1 MKKKQFETLILST
14 GGVAIMAVILIAIN
28 VIGTS
33 AKVRLDLT
41 EEHLFTL
48 SDGTHAI
55 LEKLDTPVTVRYY
68 VTQGENAM
76 PVQLKTYSEDI
87 ADLLEEISA
96 ASDGQVRV
104 ERFDPEP
111 DSDAEDSARLDGVE
125 GRTLNLTTKV
135 YLGLAVSSLDQ
146 KAAIPFLA
154 PSREKLLEYDIMRA
168 VSQVTTV
175 KKPVIGIMSSLPVFG
190 QPTNPMARF
199 QQQQQPPQQPWVF
212 VSELKRDFE
221 VREFDPGTTTID
233 DDIGLIVL
241 VHPKDLSAEVEY
253 ALDQFV
259 LRGGKLIAFLDPL
272 ALTDDSGNAQNP
284 MQRAL
289 SSGSTLTRLLP
300 AWGLN
305 FDMDKV
311 VADLNFVSQ
320 VNRGGQVQSMAS
332 LLSVTPDGIN
342 TNDVVTSQIDNVLL
356 PFSGSFSGTPNDG
369 IEQTVLLKTTKQSQ
383 LVEKMMAQFS
393 PEQVTRDFEP
403 SEKEYTLAMR
413 LRGKFKS
420 AFPDGAPA
428 AADAD
433 DSSADADS
441 AAEKNPNHLTE
452 ASAESV
458 VVLFGDSDLLYDQF
472 SVQVQQIFPG
482 QRILIPMNG
491 NLNLVQ
497 SLVEQLAGDS
507 NLIAVRSRASLNR
520 PFTLVR
526 TMQTEAES
534 QYRSKIQQV
543 EKELET
549 TQQRLNSMQV
559 EKKDGQRFI
568 LSPEQQTE
576 LENFREKEAEL
587 RKELKTVRRNLRKD
601 IDSLEN
607 NLKWMNIAG
616 MPLLVAFGGIV
627 LALVKRKKTSA
638 K

>member
-1 MKKKQFETLILST
+1 MKKQKLEPLILSAA
-14 GGVAIMAVILIAIN
+14 GVAVMAVILIAIN
-28 VIGTS
+28 VIGNTV
-33 AKVRLDLT
+33 KFRLDLT
-41 EEHLFTL
+41 EENLFTL
-48 SDGTHAI
+48 SEGTRKI
-55 LEKLDTPVTVRYY
+55 LDKLDTPVTVRCY

-76 PVQLKTYSEDI
+76 PMQLKAYAEDVE
-87 ADLLEEISA
+87 DLLGELSG
-96 ASDGQVRV
+96 ASDGMVRV
-104 ERFDPEP
+104 EWFNPEP

-125 GRTLNLTTKV
+125 GQVLNMTTKV

-146 KAAIPFLA
+146 KVAIPFLS

-168 VSQVTTV
+168 ITQVTTV
-175 KKPVIGIMSSLPVFG
+175 EKPVIGVMSSLPVFG
-190 QPTNPMARF
+190 QPTNPMMRF
-199 QQQQQPPQQPWVF
+199 QQPQQPQQPWVF
-212 VSELKRDFE
+212 VNELKRDFE

-233 DDIGLIVL
+233 DDITLIVL
-241 VHPKDLSAEVEY
+241 VHPKDLSEEVEY
-253 ALDQFV
+253 ALDQFI

-272 ALTDDSGNAQNP
+272 ALTDDSGSAQNP

-289 SSGSTLTRLLP
+289 SSGSSLTRLLP
-300 AWGLN
+300 AWGLS
-305 FDMDKV
+305 FDINQV

-332 LLSVTPDGIN
+332 LLSLNSTAIN

-356 PFSGSFSGTPNDG
+356 PFTGAFTGTPEDG
-369 IEQTVLLKTTKQSQ
+369 LEQTVLLKTTKQSQ

-428 AADAD
+428 DDAAADEEGDNEGAAAD
-433 DSSADADS
+433 NS
-441 AAEKNPNHLTE
+441 NHLSESTE
-452 ASAESV
+452 DSV

-472 SVQVQQIFPG
+472 AVQVQQVFG
-482 QRILIPMNG
+482 QRIYIPMNG
-491 NLNLVQ
+491 NLNLIQ

-507 NLIAVRSRASLNR
+507 NLIAVRSRASLTR
-520 PFTLVR
+520 PFTVVR
-526 TMQTEAES
+526 RMQTQAEE
-534 QYRSKIQQV
+534 QYRAKIQ
-543 EKELET
+543 ELEKDLEA

-559 EKKDGQRFI
+559 SKQDGQRFI
-568 LSPEQQTE
+568 LSPEQQEE

-587 RKELKTVRRNLRKD
+587 RKELKSVRRNLRKD

-607 NLKWMNIAG
+607 NIKWMNIAG
-616 MPLLVAFGGIV
+616 MPFLVTLGGIA